1 MQIDIYT
8 DCSIRETKL
17 GLGIILLLDGKM
29 TNQLTY
35 SLKNFRFTS
44 HQGEI
49 LAILYALNLIN
60 FKVDSLII
68 HTENQAFLSF
78 LVGINKHIPFENM
91 FNTYLKNCKKYCKEI
106 NFTYVKA
113 HKGNKYNVLADQMAD
128 KGSKI

>member
-8 DCSIRETKL
+8 DCSIRGTKL
-17 GLGIILLLDGKM
+17 GLGIILLLDGKV

-35 SLKNFRFTS
+35 SLKNIKFTS

-60 FKVDSLII
+60 FKIDSLII

-113 HKGNKYNVLADQMAD
+113 HNRNKYNVLADQMAD